1 MFGGVIVIFEKVSKL
16 ISEQL
21 DISESRIDMDSDVI
35 DDFEADSMDIVD
47 LIMSLEEEFGIEVP
61 DDDIE
66 NLRKV
71 SDIVKYIEEKM

>member
-1 MFGGVIVIFEKVSKL
+1 MIFEKVSKL